1 MTAVFDWS
9 GAPEGERWVMLMD
22 GPARNRYVIV
32 CDEETGR
39 ETAMVWSGK
48 WVRSLLTPAV
58 VRQDGTRVESAR
70 PAPRVGDRVRV
81 SVEGTMLDALKVG
94 QIVNGAVVL
103 GLGTALQPDYTVEVL
118 QRADP
123 PLQPGDLVRDDR
135 GVLFM
140 YRPDTNRSK
149 SEGWNYRVVIGA
161 DGNQPMEGMRGLSR
175 DEIDGPLVKV
185 QLTEVPDA

>member
-1 MTAVFDWS
+1 MSELREFDWS

-70 PAPRVGDRVRV
+70 PVPRVGDRVRV

-118 QRADP
+118 ERADP
-123 PLQPGDLVRDDR
+123 PLQPGDLVRDD
-135 GVLFM
+135 GDGGIV
-140 YRPDTNRSK
+140 YNYAPDPA
-149 SEGWNYRVVIGA
+149 EA
-161 DGNQPMEGMRGLSR
+161 DGWDYVQITGQDIGGRFDRTNLV
-175 DEIDGPLVKV
+175 GPLVKV